1 MAAEVGAPLTLN
13 TLPASHIQQDYWKVA
28 NHTHFKQECG
38 VASAGPPLTGE
49 QCTFL
54 PGPIQV
60 VP

>member
-13 TLPASHIQQDYWKVA
+13 TLPASHTQQDYWKVA
-28 NHTHFKQECG
+28 NPAHFKQDG
-38 VASAGPPLTGE
+38 TPQQGYHLQVN
-49 QCTFL
+49 TFL